1 MRTLLVL
8 GLVAGLLSVFAAP
21 ASAATPTDR
30 KVAALAKQMT
40 VLQKQVKTLQ
50 KQVTFLRNELS
61 ANYAGDACGL
71 ALTSDMFQVSWGQ
84 IDTHSSSPFFGPQT
98 QVSDHGACSDIQPSV
113 TRSLT
118 APPKTTIFQPLIN
131 WVYG

>member
-1 MRTLLVL
+1 MRTLLAF
-8 GLVAGLLSVFAAP
+8 GLVAGLLAVFAAP
-21 ASAATPTDR
+21 ASAATPSDR
-30 KVAALAKQMT
+30 KVATLAKT
-40 VLQKQVKTLQ
+40 VTALQKQVKTMQ
-50 KQVTFLRNELS
+50 KQITLLRNEVS

-84 IDTHSSSPFFGPQT
+84 IDAHSASPFFGAQT
-98 QVSDHGACSDIQPSV
+98 QVSDHHACTDLQPAIP
-113 TRSLT
+113 RSLT

>member
-8 GLVAGLLSVFAAP
+8 GLIAGLLGAFAAP
-21 ASAATPTDR
+21 ASAASPTDR
-30 KVAALAKQMT
+30 KVAALAKQLT
-40 VLQKQVKTLQ
+40 ALQKQVKTLQ
-50 KQVTFLRNELS
+50 KQVVILRNEVS

-98 QVSDHGACSDIQPSV
+98 QVSDHGACTDIEPSV
-113 TRSLT
+113 QRSLT

>member
-1 MRTLLVL
+1 MRTLLVF
-8 GLVAGLLSVFAAP
+8 GLVAVLLSVFAAP
-21 ASAATPTDR
+21 ASAANPTDR
-30 KVAALAKQMT
+30 KVAALAKQVT
-40 VLQKQVKTLQ
+40 ALQKQVKTMQ
-50 KQVTFLRNELS
+50 KQITFLRNEVS

-98 QVSDHGACSDIQPSV
+98 QVSDRGACSDLEPAIP
-113 TRSLT
+113 RSLT

>member
-8 GLVAGLLSVFAAP
+8 GLVAGLLGVIAAP

-30 KVAALAKQMT
+30 KVAALARQLAA
-40 VLQKQVKTLQ
+40 LQKQVKTLQ
-50 KQVTFLRNELS
+50 KQVVFLRNEVS

-71 ALTSDMFQVSWGQ
+71 ALTSDMFQVSWAQ
-84 IDTHSSSPFFGPQT
+84 VDAHSSAPFFGAQT
-98 QVSDHGACSDIQPSV
+98 QVTDHGACNDIEPAV
-113 TRSLT
+113 PRSLT

>member
-8 GLVAGLLSVFAAP
+8 GLIAGLLSVFAAP
-21 ASAATPTDR
+21 ASAASPSDR
-30 KVAALAKQMT
+30 KVAALAKQVT
-40 VLQKQVKTLQ
+40 ALSKQVKTMQ
-50 KQVTFLRNELS
+50 KQITLLRNEVS
-61 ANYAGDACGL
+61 ANYAGDACSL

-84 IDTHSSSPFFGPQT
+84 IDTHSSAPFFGPQT
-98 QVSDHGACSDIQPSV
+98 QVNDHGACTDIQPAV
-113 TRSLT
+113 QRSLT

>member
-21 ASAATPTDR
+21 ASAASPSDR
-30 KVAALAKQMT
+30 KVAALAKQVT
-40 VLQKQVKTLQ
+40 ALQKQVKTMQ
-50 KQVTFLRNELS
+50 KQITFLKNEVS

-84 IDTHSSSPFFGPQT
+84 IDAHSSAPYFGAQT
-98 QVSDHGACSDIQPSV
+98 QVSDHGACNDLEPSIP
-113 TRSLT
+113 RSLT

>member
-21 ASAATPTDR
+21 ASAASPSDR
-30 KVAALAKQMT
+30 KIAALAKQVT
-40 VLQKQVKTLQ
+40 ALQKQVKTMQ
-50 KQVTFLRNELS
+50 KQITFLKNEVS

-84 IDTHSSSPFFGPQT
+84 IDTHSSAPFFGPQT
-98 QVSDHGACSDIQPSV
+98 QVNDHGACADLQPAV
-113 TRSLT
+113 QRSLT

>member
-8 GLVAGLLSVFAAP
+8 GLVAGLVSVFAAP
-21 ASAATPTDR
+21 ASAVSPTDR
-30 KVAALAKQMT
+30 KFAALAKQVT
-40 VLQKQVKTLQ
+40 ALQKQVKTMQ
-50 KQVTFLRNELS
+50 KQITLLRNEVS

-98 QVSDHGACSDIQPSV
+98 QVSDHGACNDLEPAVPRSV
-113 TRSLT
+113 T

>member
-8 GLVAGLLSVFAAP
+8 GLVAGLLGVIAAP

-30 KVAALAKQMT
+30 KVAALAKQLT
-40 VLQKQVKTLQ
+40 ALQKQVKTLQ
-50 KQVTFLRNELS
+50 KQVVFLRNEVS

-71 ALTSDMFQVSWGQ
+71 ALTSDMFQVSWAQ
-84 IDTHSSSPFFGPQT
+84 IDTHSSAPFFGAQT
-98 QVSDHGACSDIQPSV
+98 QVSDRGACNDIEPAV
-113 TRSLT
+113 PRSLT
-118 APPKTTIFQPLIN
+118 APPKTNIFQPLIN

>member
-21 ASAATPTDR
+21 APAANPTDR
-30 KVAALAKQMT
+30 KVAALAKQ
-40 VLQKQVKTLQ
+40 VIALQKQVKTLQ
-50 KQVTFLRNELS
+50 KQVVVLRNETS
-61 ANYAGDACGL
+61 ANYAGDACTL
-71 ALTSDMFQVSWGQ
+71 ALVADTFQVTWAQ
-84 IDTHSSSPFFGPQT
+84 VDAHSASPYFGAQT
-98 QVSDHGACSDIQPSV
+98 QVSDHGACTDIEPSV
-113 TRSLT
+113 PRSLT

>member
-1 MRTLLVL
+1 MRTLLAL
-8 GLVAGLLSVFAAP
+8 GLVAGLLSAFAAP

-30 KVAALAKQMT
+30 KVAALAKQLT
-40 VLQKQVKTLQ
+40 ALQKQVKTLQ
-50 KQVTFLRNELS
+50 KQVVFLKNEVG

-84 IDTHSSSPFFGPQT
+84 IDTHSSAPFFGPQT
-98 QVSDHGACSDIQPSV
+98 QVSDHGACNAIQPAV
-113 TRSLT
+113 QRSLT

>member
-1 MRTLLVL
+1 MRTLFVL
-8 GLVAGLLSVFAAP
+8 GLVAGMLAVIAAP

-30 KVAALAKQMT
+30 KVAALAKT
-40 VLQKQVKTLQ
+40 VTALQKQVKTMQ
-50 KQVTFLRNELS
+50 KQITFLRGEVN

-84 IDTHSSSPFFGPQT
+84 IDAHSSSPFFGAQT
-98 QVSDHGACSDIQPSV
+98 QVSDHGACTDLEPAV